1 MKKATSQI
9 SNIQGPVLIL
19 GASGFVGA
27 NLFLALNSERS
38 DVFGTSSTPNPWRL
52 SDMNQENVIVT
63 NLLIDYER
71 DQLINNIKPRTI
83 FNCAAYGAYSFQN
96 DISLIYETNFTLVVN
111 LLETLLKYKI
121 TAFVHAGTSSEY
133 GSNAAAPSETIGL
146 TPNSHYAVSKVAA
159 ANAIYYFGTEKD
171 VPCVNL
177 RLYSVYGPY
186 EDSSRLIPQVVIQ
199 ASNGRLPEFVDPAI
213 SRDFVF
219 IDDVVQAFIDT
230 AIKIQ
235 DIEHGR
241 AFNVGCGHMTKIGDI
256 ADMSKEIFSLKDE
269 PRFTL
274 PQRQWD
280 VSNWYSNSKMIEEK
294 LGWQAK
300 TDLKE
305 GLIKTKLWYENLS
318 IEESSLYLDST
329 KKNLILERQYS
340 VSAVIACYKDEQAI
354 PIMHER
360 LTECFQKLGI
370 DYEIIFVND
379 CSPDSSEEII
389 REITKSDR
397 RVSGITHSRN
407 FGSQSAFLS
416 GMNMASKQSVVLLD
430 GDLQDPPELISEFVE
445 KWKEGY
451 DVVYGTRIKRET
463 PWYMSLLYRLFY
475 RLFDKFSF
483 IQIPHDAGDF
493 SLMDAK
499 VVQHLLEFPERDIFL
514 RGVRAFIGF
523 KQVGVDYVR
532 PSRQFGK
539 STNSILGNI
548 GWAKKGLFSFSYTPL
563 NILTAVS
570 LILFVGTVFLSIFNI
585 GTKVFFPEIAPKGI
599 TTLLLVSLFFGS
611 LTLLS
616 ISLLGEYVSRIFE
629 EVKRRPSYIRQSI
642 IEDGQIRRI

>member
-9 SNIQGPVLIL
+9 SNIQGPVLII

-27 NLFLALNSERS
+27 NLFLALNAERS

-235 DIEHGR
+235 DIEPGR
-241 AFNVGCGHMTKIGDI
+241 AFNVGRGHMTKIGDI

-451 DVVYGTRIKRET
+451 DVVYGTRIKREA

-539 STNSILGNI
+539 STNSILRNI

-570 LILFVGTVFLSIFNI
+570 LILFVGTVCLSIFNVV
-585 GTKVFFPEIAPKGI
+585 TKVLFPEIAPKGI